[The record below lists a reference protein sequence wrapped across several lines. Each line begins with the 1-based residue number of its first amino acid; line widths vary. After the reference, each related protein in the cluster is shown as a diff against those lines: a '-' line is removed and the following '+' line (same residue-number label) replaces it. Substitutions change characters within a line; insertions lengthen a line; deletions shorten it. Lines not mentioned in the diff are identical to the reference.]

1 MAAPPASNA
10 DHSPGQTLGRV
21 RSHQCVHGLAPS
33 ATALIPDARPAPRH
47 QLFPAR
53 QRSGHRCE
61 NSLGEEAGAS
71 GSGARIAPGAD
82 VSGMLAERGSPIGS
96 TDGSR
101 CQRCSLASPTSPCGP
116 RLCRS
121 ECSSWL
127 RIMRNQEERLENHR
141 DPRYAL
147 TSPRTPSG
155 SNVEDPS
162 PPRGDPGSGEH
173 VRADPVPGLP
183 PLPPGIR
190 ETSGFRRKAFVH
202 WRCLHENPRGIA
214 HAAALDDVLS
224 TTIDLHESLDPMAQ
238 RPGAGQPLL
247 LSPGLVFHPLLERI
261 KCRGGDAPRA
271 PALDPGE
278 RASPSQEAGNGA
290 PSSGHS
296 SDTTRQPGRESMIN
310 ARA

>member
-1 MAAPPASNA
+1 
-10 DHSPGQTLGRV
+10 
-21 RSHQCVHGLAPS
+21 
-33 ATALIPDARPAPRH
+33 
-47 QLFPAR
+47 
-53 QRSGHRCE
+53 
-61 NSLGEEAGAS
+61 
-71 GSGARIAPGAD
+71 
-82 VSGMLAERGSPIGS
+82 MLAERGSPIGS

-155 SNVEDPS
+155 SNGEDPS
-162 PPRGDPGSGEH
+162 HPRSDPEPGEH

-214 HAAALDDVLS
+214 HAAA
-224 TTIDLHESLDPMAQ
+224 H
-238 RPGAGQPLL
+238 LL
-247 LSPGLVFHPLLERI
+247 AHAI
-261 KCRGGDAPRA
+261 
-271 PALDPGE
+271 
-278 RASPSQEAGNGA
+278 GA
-290 PSSGHS
+290 PYPLSFRSECVVIDALAGHRN
-296 SDTTRQPGRESMIN
+296 TRQAPTGRRYRRS
-310 ARA
+310 ARAVRSLRYRSIAVPRRG